1 MASLAGGVVTLI
13 SSFAYINKVIKP
25 IEEDIEHIT
34 DEILSLGDNKKN
46 INRNSND
53 LLKLNKMIISQSE
66 TIKSV
71 INKQNSILF
80 SLKCLTETVI
90 DIQRILYAFDKE
102 KLKTKFI
109 PDKVATYIL
118 KSFDNKVDT
127 YKKRS
132 KNFTEAETEE
142 NHNKEQIT
150 NKNEIINKNEIL
162 DALSDL

>member
-1 MASLAGGVVTLI
+1 MASFAGGGIALV
-13 SSFAYINKVIKP
+13 SSIAYINKVIKP

-66 TIKSV
+66 TIKNV
-71 INKQNSILF
+71 MNKQNSILF

-109 PDKVATYIL
+109 PDKVATFIL

-132 KNFTEAETEE
+132 NDFTETETDK
-142 NHNKEQIT
+142 NHNNE
-150 NKNEIINKNEIL
+150 EIIKKNDIIKKNEIL
-162 DALSDL
+162 DVLSDL